1 MSKKHRKLLSVTAE
15 ILENVY
21 VRMYSCFLVK
31 KSGSQLLFC
40 KKKFALY
47 WLSSKLISSSECD
60 SAFLL
65 LSSLF

>member
-31 KSGSQLLFC
+31 KI
-40 KKKFALY
+40 
-47 WLSSKLISSSECD
+47 WITV
-60 SAFLL
+60 AFL
-65 LSSLF
+65 